1 VKVEYQ
7 VTTRSGIDDE
17 LRAILAEKLD
27 KQGKV
32 KGDLTKK
39 ADRCKLLCIAK
50 IDGTVVAVGG
60 IKEATATDFEDGKA
74 GLPELAREFEWELG
88 YLFTEPNL
96 EGKGIGSAV
105 VRLLIEAYG
114 KGNLMA
120 STEISANPG
129 MVRIL
134 ERNGFR
140 LFGKPWKS
148 GIHSNNL
155 ALFLRF
161 E

>member
-1 VKVEYQ
+1 MKIEYHI
-7 VTTRSGIDDE
+7 VTHSEIDDE
-17 LRAILAEKLD
+17 LRATFAEKLRR
-27 KQGKV
+27 QGKV

-39 ADRCKLLCIAK
+39 ADRCKLLCLVKVDSA
-50 IDGTVVAVGG
+50 VVAVGG
-60 IKEATATDFEDGKA
+60 IKKATATDFEDGKA
-74 GLPELAREFEWELG
+74 GLPKLAREFKWELG
-88 YLFTEPNL
+88 YLFTEPNR

-129 MVRIL
+129 MVKIL
-134 ERNGFR
+134 EKSGFR

-148 GIHSNNL
+148 GIHSNYL

>member
-1 VKVEYQ
+1 MKVEYQ
-7 VTTRSGIDDE
+7 IITCSEIDDE
-17 LRAILAEKLD
+17 LRATFAEKLG

-32 KGDLTKK
+32 TGDLTKK
-39 ADRCKLLCIAK
+39 ADRCKLLCVAK
-50 IDGTVVAVGG
+50 IDGTVVAIGG
-60 IKEATATDFEDGKA
+60 IKQATATDFEDAKA
-74 GLPELAREFEWELG
+74 GLPKLAEEFEWELG
-88 YLFTEPNL
+88 YLFTEPNR

-120 STEISANPG
+120 STESSANPG
-129 MVRIL
+129 MVRLL
-134 ERNGFR
+134 EKNGFR

-148 GIHSNNL
+148 GIHSKYL
-155 ALFLRF
+155 ALFLRC